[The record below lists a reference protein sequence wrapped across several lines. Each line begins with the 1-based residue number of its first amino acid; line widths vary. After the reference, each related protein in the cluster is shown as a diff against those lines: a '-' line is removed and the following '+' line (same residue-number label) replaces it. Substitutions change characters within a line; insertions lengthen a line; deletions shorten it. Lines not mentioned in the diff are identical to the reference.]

1 MKLAIFD
8 LDHTLLPMDSDH
20 AWGNYTVE
28 LGWRD
33 GEVFKAANDAFNAQ
47 YQQEK
52 LDLKEY
58 IAFATAAFIEQ
69 GRERAYAAR
78 EQYVEKKIKP
88 LLRPAALEL
97 VQQARASADEVLLIT
112 ATNVFVVEPIASL
125 FGFDATH
132 LLAVNLEQ
140 VQTDNGLW
148 YNGKIQGTPSFREG
162 KCERLMMWLADRGKS
177 WQDVT
182 HSVFY
187 SDSMNDLPLL
197 EMVHE
202 PVATNPD
209 AGLCQIARE
218 RGWQVLELWDAQHVV

>member
-1 MKLAIFD
+1 MKLAVFD

-20 AWGNYTVE
+20 AWGDYTVE

-33 GEVFKAANDAFNAQ
+33 EKVFKAANDAFNEQ

-52 LDLKEY
+52 LDLQEY
-58 IAFATAAFIEQ
+58 VAFAAAAFIEQ
-69 GRERAYAAR
+69 GKERAHAAR

-88 LLRPAALEL
+88 LLRPAALKL
-97 VQQARASADEVLLIT
+97 VEQARASADAVLLIT
-112 ATNVFVVEPIASL
+112 ATNAFVAEPVAQL
-125 FGFDATH
+125 FGFDAEH
-132 LLAVNLEQ
+132 FLGVNLEQ
-140 VQTDNGLW
+140 EETENGLW
-148 YNGKIQGTPSFREG
+148 YNGRIRGTPSFREG
-162 KCERLMMWLADRGKS
+162 KCERLLEWLAERGWS
-177 WQDVT
+177 WEDVT

-209 AGLCQIARE
+209 DSLRKIAQE
-218 RGWQVLELWDAQHVV
+218 RGWQVLQLWDAQSGV